1 MKLTRPAGATWGV
14 AVILGLLGLLLHF
27 HALRLPGFTV
37 DPFWLVTAA
46 AVLLAVASFVKGL

>member
-1 MKLTRPAGATWGV
+1 MKLTPPAGATWVV
-14 AVILGLLGLLLHF
+14 AVMVGLLGLLLHF
-27 HALRLPGFTV
+27 HVLRLPGLTV